1 MHFRYIL
8 QCVGITL
15 LLIFSVSPPLASRVF
30 HSPEQA
36 KSLAFPD
43 ADRFAARILV
53 LSPAQV
59 GEVEKLSRT
68 KLTSKVVRMQKAW
81 RGEKLL
87 GYFVIDVHNV
97 RTKSE
102 ALLVVL
108 DAQGRVSQVRVLAF
122 HEPID
127 YKPVQRWYDAFA
139 GKKIGDD
146 LRVGYDVDAVSG
158 ATLTTRS
165 TSAAVR
171 RVLAYHKVFFGG

>member
-8 QCVGITL
+8 QITGIAL
-15 LLIFSVSPPLASRVF
+15 FLISAISSPLASRVF
-30 HSPEQA
+30 YTPEQA
-36 KSLAFPD
+36 KALAFPD
-43 ADRFAARILV
+43 ADRFAARTLV

-59 GEVEKLSRT
+59 EKVEKLSRAT
-68 KLTSKVVRMQKAW
+68 LASKVIRMQKAW

-102 ALLVVL
+102 ALLVAL
-108 DAQGRVSQVRVLAF
+108 DAQGRISKVRVLAF
-122 HEPID
+122 HEPPN

-139 GKKIGDD
+139 GKKSGDN

-158 ATLTTRS
+158 ATLTTRA
-165 TSAAVR
+165 TTAAVR
-171 RVLAYHKVFFGG
+171 RALAYYKVLFGS

>member
-1 MHFRYIL
+1 
-8 QCVGITL
+8 
-15 LLIFSVSPPLASRVF
+15 
-30 HSPEQA
+30 
-36 KSLAFPD
+36 
-43 ADRFAARILV
+43 
-53 LSPAQV
+53 
-59 GEVEKLSRT
+59 
-68 KLTSKVVRMQKAW
+68 MQKAW

-102 ALLVVL
+102 ALLVAV